1 MNVNS
6 LLAEAHNVWDDQYR
20 WVDGTEKFQVW
31 RYPNLWLQTLRAY
44 CLGISNSN
52 PKSPSTP
59 MSFKVTPPSPPLCDL
74 PHPHSSPPPP
84 TREHSIFLP
93 VNIKQTKKGH
103 EHNTKAQGQKLR
115 AHTWNT
121 QGHKLQDKERVL
133 PMHIKHV
140 HIGHNHKEHTQQQE
154 LGSHTCT
161 GTNLE
166 KTL

>member
-1 MNVNS
+1 MGQRSSKFEGTPIYGCKLWGLTVWGFQIQIQKVQALPC
-6 LLAEAHNVWDDQYR
+6 LLR
-20 WVDGTEKFQVW
+20 WHLPHPLF
-31 RYPNLWLQTLRAY
+31 
-44 CLGISNSN
+44 
-52 PKSPSTP
+52 
-59 MSFKVTPPSPPLCDL
+59 VTS